1 MTDLTKLAPCE
12 VWTEFEAIT
21 RVPRPSKKE
30 EKIRDYLVGW
40 AKEHGLEY
48 RCDATGNVVIRKP
61 ATTGY
66 EGRPTVILQSHMD
79 MVCEKNSDV
88 AFDFEHDAIRTRIDD
103 GWVRAEGTTLGAD
116 DGIGMAAA
124 LAMLAS
130 ATVAHP
136 ALEALFTVDE
146 ETGLTGAF
154 GLGEGMLT
162 GKYLINLDS
171 EDEGELF
178 IGCAGGVDTVAKF
191 SPMVTPAPDGFEY
204 FRIDVK
210 GLAGG
215 HSGDDIEKGRANS
228 NKLVARLLYE
238 LLPYGPVLNRF
249 DGGNLRNA
257 IPREAFAVFG
267 VPAETAGDVCERC
280 RAFAVEIV
288 EEFKYTEP
296 NLQMTLNIDELDIDN
311 VEVGQT
317 VNITSDAKEGQTF
330 TGVVTKVSVVGTTS
344 GGTTTYPVTV
354 RIDDTEGLRP
364 GMNVDAEIVLTSAD
378 DVLAIPGTAVNRGNT
393 VLITSDS
400 PSAANALEQ
409 EAPEGYVYVQV
420 ETGVSDDSYI
430 EVTSGLQEGDTVAY
444 LRTASS
450 GSGNMMMG
458 GMPSDM
464 GGGMG
469 GGMPSGGM
477 PSGGPG
483 GGF

>member
-1 MTDLTKLAPCE
+1 MCSIAKDIGIDLGTACSN
-12 VWTEFEAIT
+12 ASYI
-21 RVPRPSKKE
+21 
-30 EKIRDYLVGW
+30 
-40 AKEHGLEY
+40 
-48 RCDATGNVVIRKP
+48 DATGNVVIRKP

-228 NKLVARLLYE
+228 NKLVAQPAQRHSARGVRRLRRSRRDGRRRVRA
-238 LLPYGPVLNRF
+238 LPCVRRR
-249 DGGNLRNA
+249 DR
-257 IPREAFAVFG
+257 RG
-267 VPAETAGDVCERC
+267 VQVYRTQ
-280 RAFAVEIV
+280 F
-288 EEFKYTEP
+288 
-296 NLQMTLNIDELDIDN
+296 
-311 VEVGQT
+311 
-317 VNITSDAKEGQTF
+317 
-330 TGVVTKVSVVGTTS
+330 
-344 GGTTTYPVTV
+344 
-354 RIDDTEGLRP
+354 
-364 GMNVDAEIVLTSAD
+364 AD
-378 DVLAIPGTAVNRGNT
+378 DPEQDRGGRMGTRSRDDAVARRG
-393 VLITSDS
+393 
-400 PSAANALEQ
+400 A
-409 EAPEGYVYVQV
+409 
-420 ETGVSDDSYI
+420 
-430 EVTSGLQEGDTVAY
+430 
-444 LRTASS
+444 RRSS
-450 GSGNMMMG
+450 
-458 GMPSDM
+458 
-464 GGGMG
+464 
-469 GGMPSGGM
+469 
-477 PSGGPG
+477 
-483 GGF
+483 

>member
-1 MTDLTKLAPCE
+1 M
-12 VWTEFEAIT
+12 
-21 RVPRPSKKE
+21 
-30 EKIRDYLVGW
+30 
-40 AKEHGLEY
+40 
-48 RCDATGNVVIRKP
+48 
-61 ATTGY
+61 
-66 EGRPTVILQSHMD
+66 ILQSHMD

-88 AFDFEHDAIRTRIDD
+88 AFDFEHDAIRTRVDD

-257 IPREAFAVFG
+257 IPREAFARLRRSRRDGRRRVR
-267 VPAETAGDVCERC
+267 AR

-296 NLQMTLNIDELDIDN
+296 NLQMTLNKI
-311 VEVGQT
+311 
-317 VNITSDAKEGQTF
+317 EGSN
-330 TGVVTKVSVVGTTS
+330 GYS
-344 GGTTTYPVTV
+344 
-354 RIDDTEGLRP
+354 
-364 GMNVDAEIVLTSAD
+364 
-378 DVLAIPGTAVNRGNT
+378 IP
-393 VLITSDS
+393 
-400 PSAANALEQ
+400 
-409 EAPEGYVYVQV
+409 
-420 ETGVSDDSYI
+420 
-430 EVTSGLQEGDTVAY
+430 
-444 LRTASS
+444 
-450 GSGNMMMG
+450 
-458 GMPSDM
+458 
-464 GGGMG
+464 
-469 GGMPSGGM
+469 
-477 PSGGPG
+477 
-483 GGF
+483 